1 MHYFALMTSDYY
13 EVAQI
18 GLISFF
24 KFNDVILNLYVCDE
38 GYNKVVEFFQNKPY
52 CDHLNIINIYDE
64 KISDYIYSIKHNS
77 VFFATNVALMTLW
90 SFYILDKI
98 QDDELVRIDLDVIY
112 FNSIKP
118 LENIKDCSMCGVE
131 ESTDCKRRADST
143 DPFNHTPEHQ
153 INVGI
158 CKFNKS
164 KFNLKKTFAEEMSER
179 LKRDSVH
186 YLVPEQDILN
196 ELATD
201 KRAYTE
207 QTIIAQYMDIT
218 KIDYAKDVL
227 AFHFNGTYTKPWV
240 SYTYN
245 KIFKSNFIFC
255 CGVKLFSEF
264 STKYNL
270 FTKTVKLNRLYT
282 KYRLNN
288 LHSDTEQK
296 FVALTDK
303 LIDKIKEW

>member
-1 MHYFALMTSDYY
+1 MHYFALMTSDYC

-24 KFNDVILNLYVCDE
+24 KFNDVVLNLYVCDE
-38 GYNKVVEFFQNKPY
+38 GYDKVVDFFKDKPY
-52 CDHLNIINIYDE
+52 RDKLNIVNVYDE
-64 KISDYIYSIKHNS
+64 KTSNYIYSIKHNS

-98 QDDELVRIDLDVIY
+98 KDDDLIRVDLDVIY
-112 FNSIKP
+112 FDSIKP
-118 LENIKDCSMCGVE
+118 LENIRDCSMCGAE
-131 ESTDCKRRADST
+131 ESDDCKRRADST
-143 DPFNHTPEHQ
+143 DPLNHTPKQQ

-164 KFNLKKTFAEEMSER
+164 KFNLKKTFVEEMSER
-179 LKRDSVH
+179 LKHDSIH

-196 ELATD
+196 ELAVD
-201 KRAYTE
+201 KRAYTD

-218 KIDYAKDVL
+218 KIDYSKNVL

-240 SYTYN
+240 NYTYD

-264 STKYNL
+264 SIRYNL
-270 FTKTVKLNRLYT
+270 FIKTVKLNQLYT
-282 KYRLNN
+282 KYRLSN
-288 LHSDTEQK
+288 LHSETERN
-296 FVALTDK
+296 FVNLTDN
-303 LIDKIKEW
+303 LIERIKEW